1 MDIRQKKARWLV
13 ARREQLKEL
22 NIAQREFRVEMR
34 GATVAMRTSDISR
47 QIRDIE
53 LEFVRRAL
61 EAEDRSA
68 TLPKEMLDAIRRRDT
83 GDCTRTVTELVEE
96 HNGIVEGTPANR
108 LDAFGIIRLMA
119 ISEEIERRVIETED
133 REAKARQRFVARIL
147 SS

>member
-34 GATVAMRTSDISR
+34 GTTAVMRTADISG

-53 LEFVRRAL
+53 LEIIRRAM

-68 TLPKEMLDAIRRRDT
+68 TLPKDMLDAILRRDT
-83 GDCTRTVTELVEE
+83 GDCTRTVTELVDER
-96 HNGIVEGTPANR
+96 NGIVEGIPANQ

-133 REAKARQRFVARIL
+133 RDAKARENFVGRIL
-147 SS
+147 AS